1 MKLQL
6 KQLQFQL
13 LDLCLILAS
22 QPRLSQQAG
31 DQLKKMK
38 MKLED
43 YSLDLMEDVKNRSH
57 EDAKNRKTIKL
68 CFCNL
73 IYHGK
78 QGVTDKD
85 EDEAGRLS
93 SSVFAISSWM

>member
-22 QPRLSQQAG
+22 QPRLSQQSG

-85 EDEAGRLS
+85 EDEAGRL
-93 SSVFAISSWM
+93 

>member
-1 MKLQL
+1 MKLQF

-43 YSLDLMEDVKNRSH
+43 YSLDLMEDVKNR
-57 EDAKNRKTIKL
+57 KTIKL

-73 IYHGK
+73 IFHSK
-78 QGVTDKD
+78 QGVTDED

>member
-6 KQLQFQL
+6 KQVQFQL

-22 QPRLSQQAG
+22 QPCLSQQAG

-57 EDAKNRKTIKL
+57 EDAKNR
-68 CFCNL
+68 
-73 IYHGK
+73 
-78 QGVTDKD
+78 
-85 EDEAGRLS
+85 
-93 SSVFAISSWM
+93 